1 MASGRVGCH
10 DAGMQESGNGIT
22 VKWRSAVAVVPLGVL
37 TILVAALAT
46 ETPPAP
52 GAAGAAPVRI
62 FAGATLVPVS
72 GPPVADGVM
81 VVESGR
87 IVAIG
92 SRAAVS
98 MPAGAEVIDCT
109 GRTIVPGVVCT
120 HSHIGSPSGGDA
132 SSPIQPE
139 ARVID
144 AIDIRDNSIARAR
157 AGGVTTVNIMPGSGH
172 LISGQTAYLKLRH
185 GRGVEDLVIRNAD
198 GTVAGGL
205 KMANGTNSIK
215 DPPFPGTR
223 SKSAALVRQE
233 FLKARDYQRKTAAA
247 ADDPAKLPDR
257 QLGLEALVEVLD
269 GRRVVHH
276 HTHRAD
282 DILTVLRL
290 REEFGFKVVLH
301 HVSDAWMVADEIAA
315 AGVGCSIINLDSP
328 GGKLETRDIDWRNG
342 AELERR
348 GVITAVHSDDPI
360 TDSRWMWRSAALS
373 VRGGMSREKAIASIT
388 LAGAQLLGLDS
399 RLGSLEA
406 GKDAD
411 FVILSGDPLSIYTRV
426 LETWIEGEKVFDLT
440 RAEDRLM
447 AEGGPGAG
455 KALLTSTCCFSR

>member
-1 MASGRVGCH
+1 MH
-10 DAGMQESGNGIT
+10 ESDDP
-22 VKWRSAVAVVPLGVL
+22 RSAFRRASILIAPLCLLLAV
-37 TILVAALAT
+37 VAALAK
-46 ETPPAP
+46 ETPANPSAEASVRVRAFT
-52 GAAGAAPVRI
+52 GAR
-62 FAGATLVPVS
+62 LLPVS
-72 GPPVADGVM
+72 GPPVEDGVL
-81 VVESGR
+81 VVEAGR

-92 SRAAVS
+92 PRVAVTL
-98 MPAGAEVIDCT
+98 PAGAEVIDCA
-109 GRTIVPGVVCT
+109 GRTIVPGLVCT

-132 SSPIQPE
+132 SSAIHPD
-139 ARVID
+139 ARVLD
-144 AIDIRDNSIARAR
+144 AIDIRDTSLAKAR

-185 GRGVEDLVIRNAD
+185 GRRIEDLAIKTPD
-198 GTVAGGL
+198 GAIAGGL

-223 SKSAALVRQE
+223 GKSAALVRQE
-233 FLKARDYQRKTAAA
+233 FLNARDYQRKIAAA
-247 ADDPAKLPDR
+247 NGDASKLPDR
-257 QLGLEALVEVLD
+257 QLGLETLVEVLD

-290 REEFGFKVVLH
+290 RQEFGFKVVLH
-301 HVSDAWMVADEIAA
+301 HVSDAWIVADEIAA

-328 GGKLETRDIDWRNG
+328 GGKLEARDIDWRNG

-348 GVITAVHSDDPI
+348 GVVTAVHTDDPI
-360 TDSRWMWRSAALS
+360 TDSRWMLRSAALS
-373 VRGGMSREKAIASIT
+373 VRGGMSREKALESVT
-388 LAGAQLLGLDS
+388 LAGAKLLDLDS

-411 FVILSGDPLSIYTRV
+411 FVLLSGDPLSIYTRV
-426 LETWIEGEKVFDLT
+426 IETWVEGEKVFDLT
-440 RAEDRLM
+440 RPEDRLM

-455 KALLTSTCCFSR
+455 TARLTSTCCFSR